1 MPAKKNPPAK
11 KCQNAPKIN
20 WEEPINKEE
29 ATSEDLGIP
38 DISPLLAYNP
48 PSPIWESNKRLCES
62 NKRKFDEGPG
72 KQLQKI
78 GNNPTKKKNNRLG
91 KHERAA
97 QEEVIAKEEADKIKE
112 ENQLKLN
119 LEAYREKKPT

>member
-38 DISPLLAYNP
+38 DISPLPAYNV
-48 PSPIWESNKRLCES
+48 SLFTHESAYSSKLTYLFQCSSLLVLSGNQTKGSANQTKGSLMRGLANNFKIMVCFLFIFLFAFHS
-62 NKRKFDEGPG
+62 NR
-72 KQLQKI
+72 
-78 GNNPTKKKNNRLG
+78 
-91 KHERAA
+91 
-97 QEEVIAKEEADKIKE
+97 
-112 ENQLKLN
+112 
-119 LEAYREKKPT
+119 